1 MSQHIERRQCGC
13 VNDCFGTDVK
23 TREEEL
29 DGKLPQQRACC
40 EQCEDSEAP
49 CVYEVLSAC
58 DHKIRYPSDD
68 SGYSRIVMPQVLSL
82 RKYCI
87 TGCEYRA
94 GRGQGTSETGL
105 IPGEDFYFP
114 IPADLVTSYGAD
126 FAEMRFPKLCTINER
141 YWYPEELDSLV
152 PQLLRE
158 DYDKL
163 IDFST
168 TWILRE
174 IADSGGLWELVYV
187 APDNVA
193 LDISYSISSVAEG
206 VLDELAVK
214 LGRAIR
220 YVSTEPWKCL
230 EANNLEI
237 DEETRATYPTLPQ
250 FVCVRP
256 KIDDVAHLCDTTESQ
271 CACCDNGMC
280 TGYAQITLD
289 CPSGLYEYPPFE
301 TKRYLPEERLD
312 AVNGVFT
319 PPDDPFADCFSGQP
333 PVPEEIE
340 ELVPDLDTV
349 PCGIF
354 YGTFSGGGAAWWCTG
369 TDYNMVIW
377 CNDLETDE
385 AVVVFNGTPTTFECR
400 CDWYLFTV
408 NFETPPECLSCPGE
422 GPTVETACCPDDPTP
437 ETLTVDVTVTGT
449 TSNAGSQTYD
459 ITYDSGMGDWRSDGT
474 PGGACDD
481 MILVCSG
488 SSWNMQQ
495 QGTCDNATDFTKVVT
510 LVSCNPL
517 LINFTFTSTM
527 SDVVVTGT
535 ISE

>member
-13 VNDCFGTDVK
+13 VNDCFGTDIK

-29 DGKLPQQRACC
+29 EGILPQQRACC

-58 DHKIRYPSDD
+58 DHKIRYPDD
-68 SGYSRIVMPQVLSL
+68 DPGYYRIVMPKVLSL

-94 GRGQGTSETGL
+94 GRGTGTSEFGL
-105 IPGEDFYFP
+105 IPGSTFYFP
-114 IPADLVTSYGAD
+114 IPAAQVTSYGAD
-126 FAEMRFPKLCTINER
+126 FANIRFPKLCTINEQ

-237 DEETRATYPTLPQ
+237 DEETRARYPTLPK

-280 TGYAQITLD
+280 TGYGQITID
-289 CPSGLYEYPPFE
+289 CPGGPYQVPAFE

-312 AVNGVFT
+312 AVEEISSPGVS
-319 PPDDPFADCFSGQP
+319 PFAECMTGQP

-340 ELVPDLDTV
+340 ELVPDVDTV

-354 YGTFSGGGAAWWCTG
+354 YGTFSGGGIVWWCTG
-369 TDYNMVIW
+369 EDYNMILW
-377 CNDLETDE
+377 CIDPITEE
-385 AVVVFNGTPTTFECR
+385 AVVIFNGPPTTFECR
-400 CDWYLFTV
+400 CDWYYFTI
-408 NFETPPECLSCPGE
+408 NFETPPACLSCPGGGE
-422 GPTVETACCPDDPTP
+422 PVVTECCPDDPLP
-437 ETLTVDVTVTGT
+437 RTLTISDGVVSKTL
-449 TSNAGSQTYD
+449 TYD
-459 ITYDSGMGDWRSDGT
+459 EAFDYWRFDDLGGFSFAGCTLTGFYLQCVEGSFTEWALTLIDGNSPAPNAFPT
-474 PGGACDD
+474 SVVCDP
-481 MILVCSG
+481 LLLRFTTEVG
-488 SSWNMQQ
+488 
-495 QGTCDNATDFTKVVT
+495 GTCGAGGVVIEIT
-510 LVSCNPL
+510 L
-517 LINFTFTSTM
+517 
-527 SDVVVTGT
+527 
-535 ISE
+535 